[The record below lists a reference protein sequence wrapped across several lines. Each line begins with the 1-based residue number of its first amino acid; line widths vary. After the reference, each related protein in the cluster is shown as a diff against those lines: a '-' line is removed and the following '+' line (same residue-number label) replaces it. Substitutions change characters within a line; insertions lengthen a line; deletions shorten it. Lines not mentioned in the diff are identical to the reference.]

1 MAKRKSNLSRK
12 VKTSRVKNESEQ
24 DRNVR
29 LTTMREVAIRRRK
42 NETEYNRQNR
52 LATKITDSLR
62 RIKNETEKERITRL
76 ETTITDSQRRIKN
89 ETEEERIMR
98 LETKI
103 TDSQRRI
110 KHETEEE
117 RITRIENLNVNF
129 RRYIMK
135 ETNEMR
141 SERLVIQNIN
151 NKRTLER
158 ESTGNKKK
166 RLKIAKDA
174 QLQISSNII
183 NVKDII
189 YNIWR
194 SNVSGIDWNKA
205 AFHYNKNTDYN
216 NDQRI
221 SIGQMNVIC
230 KFCKAKRFKN
240 ESKGICCKQGK
251 VQIETLEEPP
261 YPLNDLLFN
270 RSPDSKLFF
279 NNIRN
284 YNSAFQMT
292 SFGASKIIRENFMP
306 TFKIQGQVYH
316 RIGSIYPEKINDEK
330 YLQIYFMGNNEEE
343 VNRRNEHFPFLR
355 HSLLKELQDL
365 LHNNNDKI
373 KEIKYALERN
383 NEPHFKLV
391 IKENY
396 RPKYE
401 HARRFNKPTTNEVAI
416 LMIGDST
423 NKRDII
429 INKRD
434 STIQSINETHPSYD
448 CLQYPLIFWKGQSGY
463 GINLKQSN
471 GKKMSCMN
479 YYAYLIMV
487 RENDYNVILHFREL
501 YHQYAT
507 YMYAKVEGERLAFI
521 RFNQEQLRT
530 DNYDNVKDAM
540 NNDREAHNLGQ
551 IVILP
556 SSYTGSPRYM
566 RERQQDAMAYVRRFG
581 KPDLF
586 ITFTCNPEWKEIKE
600 NLFNNQKV
608 IHRHDITA
616 RVCRQYVLKLV
627 DSMKNANIFGKQIC
641 YMYTIEWQKRGLP
654 HAHLLSWLQES
665 IKPTQVDS
673 IDSIRIL

>member
-1 MAKRKSNLSRK
+1 M
-12 VKTSRVKNESEQ
+12 
-24 DRNVR
+24 
-29 LTTMREVAIRRRK
+29 
-42 NETEYNRQNR
+42 
-52 LATKITDSLR
+52 
-62 RIKNETEKERITRL
+62 
-76 ETTITDSQRRIKN
+76 
-89 ETEEERIMR
+89 
-98 LETKI
+98 
-103 TDSQRRI
+103 
-110 KHETEEE
+110 
-117 RITRIENLNVNF
+117 
-129 RRYIMK
+129 
-135 ETNEMR
+135 
-141 SERLVIQNIN
+141 
-151 NKRTLER
+151 
-158 ESTGNKKK
+158 
-166 RLKIAKDA
+166 
-174 QLQISSNII
+174 QISSNII
-183 NVKDII
+183 NVKDRI

-221 SIGQMNVIC
+221 SISQMNMIC

-343 VNRRNEHFPFLR
+343 VNRRNEHFPFLL

-383 NEPHFKLV
+383 NEPNFKLV

-396 RPKYE
+396 RPTYE

-429 INKRD
+429 INKRY
-434 STIQSINETHPSYD
+434 STIQRINETHPSYD

-487 RENDYNVILHFREL
+487 RENDYNVILHFR
-501 YHQYAT
+501 
-507 YMYAKVEGERLAFI
+507 
-521 RFNQEQLRT
+521 
-530 DNYDNVKDAM
+530 
-540 NNDREAHNLGQ
+540 
-551 IVILP
+551 
-556 SSYTGSPRYM
+556 
-566 RERQQDAMAYVRRFG
+566 
-581 KPDLF
+581 
-586 ITFTCNPEWKEIKE
+586 
-600 NLFNNQKV
+600 
-608 IHRHDITA
+608 
-616 RVCRQYVLKLV
+616 
-627 DSMKNANIFGKQIC
+627 
-641 YMYTIEWQKRGLP
+641 
-654 HAHLLSWLQES
+654 
-665 IKPTQVDS
+665 
-673 IDSIRIL
+673 

>member
-1 MAKRKSNLSRK
+1 
-12 VKTSRVKNESEQ
+12 
-24 DRNVR
+24 
-29 LTTMREVAIRRRK
+29 
-42 NETEYNRQNR
+42 
-52 LATKITDSLR
+52 
-62 RIKNETEKERITRL
+62 
-76 ETTITDSQRRIKN
+76 
-89 ETEEERIMR
+89 
-98 LETKI
+98 
-103 TDSQRRI
+103 
-110 KHETEEE
+110 
-117 RITRIENLNVNF
+117 
-129 RRYIMK
+129 
-135 ETNEMR
+135 
-141 SERLVIQNIN
+141 
-151 NKRTLER
+151 
-158 ESTGNKKK
+158 
-166 RLKIAKDA
+166 
-174 QLQISSNII
+174 
-183 NVKDII
+183 
-189 YNIWR
+189 
-194 SNVSGIDWNKA
+194 
-205 AFHYNKNTDYN
+205 
-216 NDQRI
+216 
-221 SIGQMNVIC
+221 MNVIC

-251 VQIETLEEPP
+251 VQIETLKEPP

-292 SFGASKIIRENFMP
+292 SFGASKIITENFMP

-316 RIGSIYPEKINDEK
+316 RIGKIYPEKINDEK
-330 YLQIYFMGNNEEE
+330 CLQIYFMGNNEEE

-396 RPKYE
+396 RPTYE

-434 STIQSINETHPSYD
+434 STIQRINETHPSYD

-507 YMYAKVEGERLAFI
+507 DMYAKIEGERLAFI

-540 NNDREAHNLGQ
+540 NNDGEA
-551 IVILP
+551 
-556 SSYTGSPRYM
+556 
-566 RERQQDAMAYVRRFG
+566 
-581 KPDLF
+581 
-586 ITFTCNPEWKEIKE
+586 
-600 NLFNNQKV
+600 
-608 IHRHDITA
+608 
-616 RVCRQYVLKLV
+616 
-627 DSMKNANIFGKQIC
+627 
-641 YMYTIEWQKRGLP
+641 
-654 HAHLLSWLQES
+654 
-665 IKPTQVDS
+665 
-673 IDSIRIL
+673 